1 MIEKNLKIDNHI
13 ERKLKEFEAE
23 KRQKQAEAEVKQ
35 KHRNEV
41 KDKFEQEFSEKIN
54 KVSDKLEKI
63 DEKAKKFH
71 EQKEKERLINIEM
84 EAIKRREKA
93 EEAKRIA
100 RQKDYE
106 LQKAAEQKEKE
117 QLKAAYLLQKRN
129 EIKELRKTVKLNS
142 KLYKEKLKEEIET
155 LKRYRKL
162 SPEHIEINP
171 DPSVPDRVLI
181 THTSCK
187 H

>member
-1 MIEKNLKIDNHI
+1 MKN
-13 ERKLKEFEAE
+13 
-23 KRQKQAEAEVKQ
+23 
-35 KHRNEV
+35 
-41 KDKFEQEFSEKIN
+41 
-54 KVSDKLEKI
+54 
-63 DEKAKKFH
+63 
-71 EQKEKERLINIEM
+71 KEKERLLNIEL
-84 EAIKRREKA
+84 EAIKRRERE

-106 LQKAAEQKEKE
+106 LQKASEEKEKD

-162 SPEHIEINP
+162 SPEHISINP

-187 H
+187 NLLIVSLIHLKYCTS